1 MEKYIN
7 RLIEREMTKKLHSSG
22 CVLVK
27 GPKFSGKS
35 TMCQRFSSSVT
46 ALKTKNQIALIESDP
61 VLALKGEKPHLIDEW
76 QKVPE
81 VWNLIRDDLD
91 KEYIFG
97 KFILTGSTTPADPK
111 KIYHSGAGRISSLVM
126 RPMSLYESGESDGR
140 FSLKDI
146 FSDGFDKSKSVMPY
160 SDDFSLSD
168 VAYLICR
175 GGWPISVL
183 SDEEYA
189 IDVTKNYYDGLF
201 ANENESD
208 EFAEFIANKDIEL
221 LKAILKSYARNVST
235 QVKNSAVIG
244 DVLKSE
250 VRRTLDED
258 TFKKYKNILENLFVI
273 FEMPSWNL
281 NLRSSVSVRVAPTY
295 HFFDTSIA
303 TAALGI
309 TPSDLL
315 SDLNSF
321 GFFFEDMAIR
331 DLSVYC
337 SPLGAALKHYR
348 DSVGREVDA
357 ILEMPNGEYMAI
369 EVKIYSE
376 SNIKSGVSSLLSF
389 QSSIIKDGRKP
400 PKRMMILTSHGPSYV
415 TEEGVYVISIN
426 HLKD

>member
-1 MEKYIN
+1 M
-7 RLIEREMTKKLHSSG
+7 
-22 CVLVK
+22 
-27 GPKFSGKS
+27 
-35 TMCQRFSSSVT
+35 
-46 ALKTKNQIALIESDP
+46 
-61 VLALKGEKPHLIDEW
+61 
-76 QKVPE
+76 
-81 VWNLIRDDLD
+81 
-91 KEYIFG
+91 
-97 KFILTGSTTPADPK
+97 
-111 KIYHSGAGRISSLVM
+111 
-126 RPMSLYESGESDGR
+126 
-140 FSLKDI
+140 
-146 FSDGFDKSKSVMPY
+146 
-160 SDDFSLSD
+160 
-168 VAYLICR
+168 
-175 GGWPISVL
+175 
-183 SDEEYA
+183 
-189 IDVTKNYYDGLF
+189 
-201 ANENESD
+201 
-208 EFAEFIANKDIEL
+208 
-221 LKAILKSYARNVST
+221 
-235 QVKNSAVIG
+235 KNSAVIG

-369 EVKIYSE
+369 EAKIYSE